1 MRITT
6 RDGTVLSDVYLALT
20 DAEARE
26 LRDDL
31 TQLLTA
37 KKGWHAHTSDAEY
50 QTTVTVYREDDD
62 TAVF

>member
-1 MRITT
+1 M
-6 RDGTVLSDVYLALT
+6 YLALT

>member
-6 RDGTVLSDVYLALT
+6 KDGSALHDVYLALT

-37 KKGWHAHTSDAEY
+37 QKGWHAHTSDAEF
-50 QTTVTVYREDDD
+50 QTTVTVYREDDE